1 MKRLIKKA
9 ISGHKKNP
17 FFNDGYGIYEYTE
30 NGFLK
35 SYSRFCDSAEKPWWV
50 DKYQNNDFG
59 LPIKAEMFL
68 MGKYVR
74 YDTYEYSGN
83 NLIKHSVYDLKK
95 GLSYYN
101 ESSYEDGKMIETR
114 HYAKDG
120 QLMRYSYVEYD
131 HLGKP
136 SKGISKSLDG
146 EIKTDVVYEYEYE
159 YEYDNDVLVATINY
173 YPDGEII
180 RNQYSWEEK
189 DCSVHLINWLI

>member
-1 MKRLIKKA
+1 MKRPNKVT
-9 ISGHKKNP
+9 ISGHTKNP
-17 FFNDGYGIYEYTE
+17 DFNDGYGIYEYTE

-35 SYSRFCDSAEKPWWV
+35 SYSRFCDLAEKPWWV

-68 MGKYVR
+68 MGEYVR

-95 GLSYYN
+95 GLL
-101 ESSYEDGKMIETR
+101 SSFDG
-114 HYAKDG
+114 G
-120 QLMRYSYVEYD
+120 
-131 HLGKP
+131 
-136 SKGISKSLDG
+136 
-146 EIKTDVVYEYEYE
+146 IKTNSV
-159 YEYDNDVLVATINY
+159 YEYDNDIVAARIDY